1 MARLAGKVAIVTGA
15 ARGIGA
21 AIAGRFVEEGATVA
35 LTDILP
41 EVETTARSIGGAAS
55 AYLHDVADEDR
66 WQAIVTDVLAKHGR
80 IDVLVNNAGIL
91 MFRTLLET
99 STAELRRVF
108 EVNAIGTFI
117 GMRTVA
123 PHMIAQR
130 SGSIVNNSSCDGI
143 SPANA
148 LTAYAGSKFAVRG
161 MTKVAALELGPHG
174 VRVNSVHPGGINT
187 AMVNPQG
194 VPVAAISRGMA
205 WYPAQ
210 RVGAPVEAAN
220 CFVFLASDESS
231 FCMGAELAVDGGI
244 IAGHYYYSLP
254 GAPEG
259 VLPPMRA
266 SDGREPPNRA

>member
-21 AIAGRFVEEGATVA
+21 AVARRFAEEGATVA

-41 EVETTARSIGGAAS
+41 EVAETARGIGQPAS
-55 AYLHDVADEDR
+55 SYVHDVTDEAR
-66 WQAIVTDVLAKHGR
+66 WQEIVSDVVARHGR

-91 MFRTLLET
+91 MFKNLLET
-99 STAELRRVF
+99 SPADLRRVF

-148 LTAYAGSKFAVRG
+148 LVAYSGSKFAVRG

-174 VRVNSVHPGGINT
+174 IRVNSVHPGGINT

-194 VPVAAISRGMA
+194 VPAEAINRGMA

-210 RVGAPVEAAN
+210 RIGDPVEAAN
-220 CFVFLASDESS
+220 CFVFLASDEST
-231 FCMGAELAVDGGI
+231 FCLGTELAVDGGI
-244 IAGHYYYSLP
+244 VAGHYYYTLP

-266 SDGREPPNRA
+266 PA